1 MSLHGTEHHYF
12 RIKRLTCGYL
22 TLDEISPAVCLTME
36 NFYGLKTLDSFL
48 DHHDRLTVKS
58 FTMV

>member
-1 MSLHGTEHHYF
+1 MVNF
-12 RIKRLTCGYL
+12 DL
-22 TLDEISPAVCLTME
+22 TLDEFSPAVCLT
-36 NFYGLKTLDSFL
+36 FYGLKTLDSFL